1 MEAKEYAMRAF
12 LSMVSVVVA
21 LVLQGCAGTDVAV
34 NQTGQQSLRTLQ
46 LFKADSTPRFAFYLA
61 CTSEDASCATVEHA
75 FFDWESDR
83 HVTSRLVEA
92 DDALFTSGIP
102 SFGRNNDLP
111 YRVAVRF
118 VPLVVPSFTQ
128 IMGNQSTA
136 TGGYTPPKVGYTAT
150 IYVFDSAT
158 GKLLQELPAHE
169 ERTTTPHGHA
179 NGYIHSEVNTFLARL
194 DPAYSH
200 QP

>member
-1 MEAKEYAMRAF
+1 MRAF
-12 LSMVSVVVA
+12 LLMVIVVVA

-34 NQTGQQSLRTLQ
+34 SQTGQQSLRALQ
-46 LFKADSTPRFAFYLA
+46 LFKADSTPRFTFYLA
-61 CTSEDASCATVEHA
+61 CTSEDANCATVENA
-75 FFDWESDR
+75 FSEWESDR

-92 DDALFTSGIP
+92 DDALFTSGTP
-102 SFGRNNDLP
+102 SFGRNADLP

-128 IMGNQSTA
+128 FMGNQSTA
-136 TGGYTPPKVGYTAT
+136 IGGYTPPKVGYTAT

-158 GKLLQELPAHE
+158 GRLLQELPAQE
-169 ERTTTPHGHA
+169 QRTTNPHDHA
-179 NGYIHSEVNTFLARL
+179 NGYIRSEVNTLLARL

-200 QP
+200 R